1 MRKLRRNVCAVVIV
15 AALSAITIPAV
26 AGYAG
31 IEGGPTPA
39 AAQTGGIVGG
49 VVAHLKHEDDEV
61 EVQQLAEEAPSL
73 TEREAARERRE
84 DDEGQEAVSQEP
96 SSPEAEG

>member
-1 MRKLRRNVCAVVIV
+1 MRRLRINVCAVVIV

-39 AAQTGGIVGG
+39 AAQTGILGG
-49 VVAHLKHEDDEV
+49 VVAHLKHEDDEA

-84 DDEGQEAVSQEP
+84 EDGGQEAVSQEP